1 MSRMT
6 HSPEMFAA
14 DTPAA
19 GRAPLATDT
28 SVRSSGQAALG
39 SPELELASAGTSLKP
54 QHYSQILSEA
64 FSQGSAA
71 DFFEVHA
78 ENYFGDG
85 GAPHRYLA
93 AIRERFALSI
103 HGIGLSIGGAG
114 PLDRDHL
121 AHLRALV
128 DRYKPALVSEHLAWC
143 ENGGTY
149 FNDLL
154 PVTLTSE
161 ALDIVCRHVDQT
173 QETLGR
179 QILIENP
186 SNYLAFEESD
196 IPETEFLSAM
206 ARRTGCGLL
215 LDINNVVVSAHN
227 LQTSPRDYLD
237 QFDVAAVG
245 EVHLGG
251 HSDDDRSGVTL
262 KIDDHGSAPSRD
274 VWTLYDD
281 FLAAAGPRPT
291 LVEWDQDVPALDV
304 LLTEV
309 ATARGKL
316 KQISTKEVGHVPTR

>member
-19 GRAPLATDT
+19 GRAPRASNTL
-28 SVRSSGQAALG
+28 VRSSGQSAFC
-39 SPELELASAGTSLKP
+39 SNELAPASAGTSLKP

-64 FSQGSAA
+64 SPQGSAA

-85 GAPHRYLA
+85 GAPHRYLT

-128 DRYKPALVSEHLAWC
+128 DRYEPALVSEHLAWC
-143 ENGGTY
+143 ENDGTY

-179 QILIENP
+179 RILIENP

-196 IPETEFLSAM
+196 IPETAFLSAM

-227 LQTSPRDYLD
+227 LQTLPRTILISLMLRLSVR
-237 QFDVAAVG
+237 FIWVA
-245 EVHLGG
+245 
-251 HSDDDRSGVTL
+251 TPMM
-262 KIDDHGSAPSRD
+262 I
-274 VWTLYDD
+274 
-281 FLAAAGPRPT
+281 AAASHSRSTIMARHPPGMSGRCMTSSSLP
-291 LVEWDQDVPALDV
+291 PAHAQR
-304 LLTEV
+304 LLS
-309 ATARGKL
+309 G
-316 KQISTKEVGHVPTR
+316 TRMCLRLMCC

>member
-1 MSRMT
+1 MT

-19 GRAPLATDT
+19 GRAPRASNTL
-28 SVRSSGQAALG
+28 VRSSGQSAFC
-39 SPELELASAGTSLKP
+39 SNELAPASAGTSLKP

-64 FSQGSAA
+64 SPQGSAA

-85 GAPHRYLA
+85 GAPHRYLT

-128 DRYKPALVSEHLAWC
+128 DRYEPALVSEHLAWC
-143 ENGGTY
+143 ENDGTY

-179 QILIENP
+179 RILIENP

-196 IPETEFLSAM
+196 IPETAFLSAM

-215 LDINNVVVSAHN
+215 LDINNVVVSAYN
-227 LQTSPRDYLD
+227 LQTLPQDYLD
-237 QFDVAAVG
+237 QFDVEAVG

-262 KIDDHGSAPSRD
+262 KIDDHGSAPSGD
-274 VWTLYDD
+274 VWTLYDE

-304 LLTEV
+304 LLSEV

-316 KQISTKEVGHVPTR
+316 KQILKKEVGDVPAR